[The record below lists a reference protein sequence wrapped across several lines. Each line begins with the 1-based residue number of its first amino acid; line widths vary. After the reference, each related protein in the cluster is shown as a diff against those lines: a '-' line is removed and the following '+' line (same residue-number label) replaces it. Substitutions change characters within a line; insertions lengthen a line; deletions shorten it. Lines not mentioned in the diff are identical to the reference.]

1 MNEMTTLVKITQENQ
16 IKDKLHMNKLQEQ
29 SVDFISTKFD
39 ESEKDEKQKEKRK
52 IKKTII

>member
-1 MNEMTTLVKITQENQ
+1 MNEMITLVKITQENQ